1 MCRAAVSLGRR
12 PLTFRTSGLSVYLS
26 DPNWAR
32 LLLDDLRL
40 VMPECILVLGMC
52 AVILVPFIRRR
63 DAILPTWAAA
73 LALLAALLATLG
85 GLMSGGGAEAGGGS
99 PETYRAVFHG
109 ALMIDPFGQFF
120 KILLLLFT
128 MLIVLQWLITS
139 SRQIDARNVPD
150 FLCLLLGATTGMMLM
165 ASANNLLMIVIATE
179 TASLPSFAL
188 AGFRKRQRLGSEGAL
203 KYVLFGAA
211 ASSIMIYGMSLLYG
225 CTGTLSLAGVAA
237 AATGA
242 GVSPLFAIG
251 LAAMLVGIGFKLS
264 AVPMHFWCPDVFQGA
279 PVVVTTFLSVASK
292 GAAVALLLR
301 VLVAFNG
308 PGLSGLAVGVAILG
322 AVTALWG
329 NLLAYH
335 QNHLRRLLAFSSIAH
350 AGYMIMAAA
359 VVVVADEPMRVC
371 AAVLFYVLVY
381 MFMNLG
387 AFTVGALIANR
398 TGSEDIRDYR
408 ALFARSPALAV
419 LMSLFL
425 VSLVGLPPLGGF
437 WAKVFLMTAMSQ
449 LGVAGS
455 VLIAVLLFNTL
466 LSLYYYLRPVLQ
478 MIRPADTQARP
489 VFAPGAA
496 GLALLVVCAVPLLWT
511 GVVPGYAHRLATD
524 YATLLTSDPAPPPG
538 RTPARPP
545 QKLAQTPSVDNHAR
559 RWVGASSRSYAGGD
573 RD

>member
-188 AGFRKRQRLGSEGAL
+188 AGFRKRQRLGSEASL

-211 ASSIMIYGMSLLYG
+211 ATAIMIYGMSLLYG
-225 CTGTLSLAGVAA
+225 CTGTLSLAGL
-237 AATGA
+237 GA
-242 GVSPLFAIG
+242 EVSRSGMSPLFGLG
-251 LAAMLVGIGFKLS
+251 LAAVLVGIGFKLS

-292 GAAVALLLR
+292 GAAVVVLLR
-301 VLVAFNG
+301 LLAAFNDG
-308 PGLSGLAVGVAILG
+308 GFGAWWDSSAAGLAVGVAILG
-322 AVTALWG
+322 AVTAFWG

-359 VVVVADEPMRVC
+359 LIVVADEPSRVLS
-371 AAVLFYVLVY
+371 AILFYLLVY

-387 AFTVGALIANR
+387 AFTVGALIAAR
-398 TGSEDIRDYR
+398 TGSEDIRDYQD
-408 ALFARSPALAV
+408 LFRRSPVLAV
-419 LMSLFL
+419 LMLVFLLSLF
-425 VSLVGLPPLGGF
+425 GMPGLGGF
-437 WAKVFLMTAMSQ
+437 LAKINLMTAMME
-449 LGVAGS
+449 LGVAGW
-455 VLIAVLLFNTL
+455 VLAAVLLFNTL
-466 LSLYYYLRPVLQ
+466 ISLYYYLRPVACMLKPADAVE
-478 MIRPADTQARP
+478 RPA
-489 VFAPGAA
+489 FSPGAA
-496 GLALLVVCAVPLLWT
+496 GLSMLVVCAAMLVWT
-511 GVVPGYAHRLATD
+511 GLLPGYANRLTTE
-524 YATLLTSDPAPPPG
+524 YSTLLTRDLAAPLHRTPPPPAPATLAKAPPLE
-538 RTPARPP
+538 AR
-545 QKLAQTPSVDNHAR
+545 QEH
-559 RWVGASSRSYAGGD
+559 
-573 RD
+573 